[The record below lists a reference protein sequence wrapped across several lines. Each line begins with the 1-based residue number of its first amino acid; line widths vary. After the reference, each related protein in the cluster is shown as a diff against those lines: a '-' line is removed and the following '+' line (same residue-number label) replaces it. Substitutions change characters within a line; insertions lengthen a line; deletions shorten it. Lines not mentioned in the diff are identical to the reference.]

1 MFGEDAG
8 YISAKICQLSEDHNA
23 MVDKKVQQILKVS
36 FQLVLIILIQ
46 ESKARVTELLQ
57 SKEIALRD
65 LAVGLYK
72 YDYLNSDEMDIIF
85 SGKKLDKKEV
95 REYDPKLSDY
105 NMACS
110 IEAAEFETE
119 TSSFMYSEPAEVT
132 HELQADY
139 QAPITVN

>member
-8 YISAKICQLSEDHNA
+8 YISANVKQLSEDHNA
-23 MVDKKVQQILKVS
+23 MVDKKVQTIL
-36 FQLVLIILIQ
+36 Q
-46 ESKARVTELLQ
+46 ESKKRVTELLQ

-72 YDYLNSDEMDIIF
+72 YDYLDSDEMDIIF

-95 REYDPKLSDY
+95 RAYDPKLSDY

-110 IEAAEFETE
+110 LAEAEYETE
-119 TSSFMYSEPAEVT
+119 TSNY
-132 HELQADY
+132 
-139 QAPITVN
+139 